1 MSNIFYIRLFCRSTF
16 LMWVSL
22 FTPFLNLKV
31 IKDYLEWDD
40 DFLKALSVLCLSAL
54 VDESENAVLETG
66 RSK

>member
-1 MSNIFYIRLFCRSTF
+1 MGQWFYTF
-16 LMWVSL
+16 L
-22 FTPFLNLKV
+22 FNLKV

-66 RSK
+66 IGLNIVYYLTFSLSS

>member
-1 MSNIFYIRLFCRSTF
+1 MSGFSADPHFWCGSVVLH
-16 LMWVSL
+16 L
-22 FTPFLNLKV
+22 FLNLKV